1 MEAAKG
7 LSPCGASPSAGAAAD
22 AASHPGHWGMPPPP
36 PQGGVAEQTSES
48 AAVSALSGPGRRASA
63 AKSAVRLSVCWRR
76 VPSAGAASPLQFLAL
91 RDESLRF
98 SFILESSRPLFLP
111 MLLLLPLFPV
121 LAAKHTDAWLS
132 RPAAYGSSFL
142 PPGPRVRFPSFLL
155 VWSRPGRFTLP
166 QLLTHW
172 PTVAVGASPEFLILL
187 FRLSSLQTPV
197 KTLHSFFFSA
207 KILHRVFDFLDH
219 INHGYFKLRVYNCK
233 IQVICVSVSL
243 SVFSLDSASHFAW
256 RLLMESE
263 ALWTTCCRGSG
274 WRHIPPGSVCF
285 IL

>member
-1 MEAAKG
+1 
-7 LSPCGASPSAGAAAD
+7 
-22 AASHPGHWGMPPPP
+22 MPPPHP
-36 PQGGVAEQTSES
+36 PKAALLSRRPSLQRFLLCQVWGG
-48 AAVSALSGPGRRASA
+48 ALLRRSRPFA
-63 AKSAVRLSVCWRR
+63 C
-76 VPSAGAASPLQFLAL
+76 PSAGAASSLQFLAL

-132 RPAAYGSSFL
+132 RPTAYSSSFL

-155 VWSRPGRFTLP
+155 AWSRPGRFTLP

-172 PTVAVGASPEFLILL
+172 PTVAVRASPEFLILL

-243 SVFSLDSASHFAW
+243 SVFFS
-256 RLLMESE
+256 
-263 ALWTTCCRGSG
+263 
-274 WRHIPPGSVCF
+274 
-285 IL
+285 